1 MIEGVIG
8 MLVENEALYKSLEK
22 TVSQMYCEVHAIYE
36 PEAQLL
42 MAIVSA
48 QQLIYLNPDL
58 LAYLCL
64 DSRGSGVCGIII
76 GFSLFFC
83 IPMEKYPF
91 VCGKYG

>member
-8 MLVENEALYKSLEK
+8 MLVENENLYRSLEK
-22 TVSQMYCEVHAIYE
+22 TISQMYCQVHAIYE

-58 LAYLCL
+58 LSKYILEQM
-64 DSRGSGVCGIII
+64 GII
-76 GFSLFFC
+76 LRL
-83 IPMEKYPF
+83 
-91 VCGKYG
+91 